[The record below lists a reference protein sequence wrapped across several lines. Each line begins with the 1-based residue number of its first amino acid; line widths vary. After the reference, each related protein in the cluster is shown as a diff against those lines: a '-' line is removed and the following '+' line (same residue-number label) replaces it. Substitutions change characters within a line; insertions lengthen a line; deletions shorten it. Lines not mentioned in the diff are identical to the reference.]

1 MTHTRYLPFLWA
13 HFKRWKDNL
22 HLTDLFWVYN
32 ETKYVASIDQGPTYN
47 KHSLNSSLKSKEPFL
62 YMLCSMKQTRQENP
76 RHLQLNS
83 YLDAVSPQLHFSFP
97 SLGQMMHL
105 CPQQLLCQSTF
116 VSTLLWPLLLFQQP
130 TTIYHVE
137 TKTNQVRTSQ
147 RDILELWL

>member
-1 MTHTRYLPFLWA
+1 
-13 HFKRWKDNL
+13 
-22 HLTDLFWVYN
+22 
-32 ETKYVASIDQGPTYN
+32 
-47 KHSLNSSLKSKEPFL
+47 
-62 YMLCSMKQTRQENP
+62 MKQTRQENP